1 MKLTLLGTG
10 TPIPDPKR
18 RGPSQVI
25 DTGKELVLVDCGS
38 GVLHRL
44 VEAGYGGRGP
54 TPASPPFR
62 RIAITHLHS
71 DHITGLPDL
80 LWAGWIMRWWD
91 APPPIAGPPGTAA
104 FVEHL
109 LDAFAYDIEVRMRG
123 ERLRRE
129 WLVPRVEEIE
139 EGWMDEGDSWRLS
152 AFRVDH
158 APVDQAF
165 GFRMDGDGGAI
176 VISGDTRYSE
186 NLIRHA
192 QGADLL
198 VHEVYWRTGALALL
212 DGLTDPDLI
221 ARRRTIDGYHTH
233 SEEVGLIAAQADAK
247 HLILSHILFRGGTAQ
262 DLKAD
267 IAPHYRGD
275 VTVGEDLQTFTLAR
289 P

>member
-1 MKLTLLGTG
+1 VKLTLLGTG
-10 TPIPDPKR
+10 TPIPDPAR
-18 RGPSQVI
+18 RGPAQVI
-25 DTGKELVLVDCGS
+25 EAGDELVLVDCGS

-44 VEAGYGGRGP
+44 VEAGYGSRGP
-54 TPASPPFR
+54 ARAQPPFS

-91 APPPIAGPPGTAA
+91 EPPPIAGPPGTAA
-104 FVEHL
+104 FVEHML
-109 LDAFAYDIEVRMRG
+109 LALEYDIQVRMRG

-139 EGWMDEGDSWRLS
+139 EGWLEEGDGWRLA

-158 APVDQAF
+158 EPVDQAF
-165 GFRMDGDGGAI
+165 GYRMDGDGGSI

-198 VHEVYWRTGALALL
+198 IHEVYWRTGALALL
-212 DGLTDPDLI
+212 TNVTDPDLI
-221 ARRRTIDGYHTH
+221 ARRQTIDGYHTH
-233 SEEVGLIAAQADAK
+233 SEEVGKVAAQAHAK
-247 HLILSHILFRGGTAQ
+247 HLVLSHILFRGGSPA
-262 DLKAD
+262 DLQAD
-267 IAPHYRGD
+267 IAKDYHGA
-275 VTVGEDLQTFTLAR
+275 VTVGEDLQTFEL